1 MPDPLLEVVVLSAAD
16 ARAAVRGGADRLEL
30 VADMSADGLTPPA
43 VVWAAVRDAV
53 DVPVRVMIRR
63 APGFARGVPLDRLRA
78 DAAELWSAGARE
90 FVGGWLTAAG
100 DPDVE
105 ACAAVFGD
113 LPDARWT
120 FHRAFDHI
128 PDRAAAWTVAAALPG
143 VDTILTSGG
152 PGGVGDG
159 LAALTADAEAEMAA
173 KSAAGKSA
181 AAKTTSAKAM
191 PAAAND
197 RPTADSDAQPPT
209 PRPRILVGGGL
220 RLEHL
225 PALEAA
231 GLNAFHIGSPA
242 RRGGWDQPVDP
253 AAVARWREAIG

>member
-1 MPDPLLEVVVLSAAD
+1 MRNPGTSLLEVVVLSAAD

-43 VVWAAVRDAV
+43 AVWADVRDAV

-63 APGFARGVPLDRLRA
+63 APGFGRGVPLDRLRA
-78 DAAELWSAGARE
+78 DAAELWSSGARE

-105 ACAAVFGD
+105 ACAAVFGG

-128 PDRAAAWTVAAALPG
+128 PDRTAAWAAATALPG

-159 LAALTADAEAEMAA
+159 LAALTADAKAETATKAM
-173 KSAAGKSA
+173 
-181 AAKTTSAKAM
+181 AKATTA
-191 PAAAND
+191 PADD
-197 RPTADSDAQPPT
+197 RSTADTHTRPLAPR

-220 RLEHL
+220 LLDHL
-225 PALEAA
+225 PALKAA

-242 RRGGWDQPVDP
+242 RRGGWDRPVDP

>member
-1 MPDPLLEVVVLSAAD
+1 MRNPPDPLLEVVVLSAAD

-30 VADMSADGLTPPA
+30 VADMSADGLTPPVA
-43 VVWAAVRDAV
+43 VWADVRDAV

-78 DAAELWSAGARE
+78 DAADLWSAGARE

-100 DPDVE
+100 DPDAQ

-113 LPDARWT
+113 LSDARWT

-128 PDRAAAWTVAAALPG
+128 PDRTGAWAAAGALPG
-143 VDTILTSGG
+143 VDTVLTSGG
-152 PGGVGDG
+152 PGGVEAG
-159 LAALTADAEAEMAA
+159 LATLTADARTAA
-173 KSAAGKSA
+173 TVA
-181 AAKTTSAKAM
+181 TAKATN
-191 PAAAND
+191 ATAHD
-197 RPTADSDAQPPT
+197 RATTDADTPTRPLA

-220 RLEHL
+220 RLDHL
-225 PALEAA
+225 PALKAA
-231 GLNAFHIGSPA
+231 GLDAFHIGSPA
-242 RRGGWDQPVDP
+242 RRGGWEQPVDP

>member
-1 MPDPLLEVVVLSAAD
+1 MGVMRNACSPDPLLEVVVLSAAD

-30 VADMSADGLTPPA
+30 VADMSVDGLTPPA
-43 VVWAAVRDAV
+43 AVWADVRDAV

-100 DPDVE
+100 APDVE

-128 PDRAAAWTVAAALPG
+128 PDRTAAWAAATALPG
-143 VDTILTSGG
+143 VDTILTSGSR
-152 PGGVGDG
+152 GGVEDG
-159 LAALTADAEAEMAA
+159 LATLAADA
-173 KSAAGKSA
+173 KAGTA
-181 AAKTTSAKAM
+181 VITTSAQ
-191 PAAAND
+191 PTAAAAHD
-197 RPTADSDAQPPT
+197 RSTAGTDTRPLA
-209 PRPRILVGGGL
+209 RHPRILVGGGL
-220 RLEHL
+220 RLDHL
-225 PALEAA
+225 PALKAA
-231 GLNAFHIGSPA
+231 GLGAFHIGSPA
-242 RRGGWDQPVDP
+242 RRGGWDQSVDP

>member
-1 MPDPLLEVVVLSAAD
+1 MEGMRNPCMPDPLLEVVVLSAAD

-43 VVWAAVRDAV
+43 AVWADVRDAV

-63 APGFARGVPLDRLRA
+63 ASGFARGVPLDRLRA
-78 DAAELWSAGARE
+78 DAAGLWSAGARE
-90 FVGGWLTAAG
+90 FVGGWLTGTGA
-100 DPDVE
+100 PDVE

-128 PDRAAAWTVAAALPG
+128 PDRTAAWAAATALPG

-152 PGGVGDG
+152 PGGVEDG
-159 LAALTADAEAEMAA
+159 LAALADDTGAGTAVM
-173 KSAAGKSA
+173 
-181 AAKTTSAKAM
+181 TTSAQAATA
-191 PAAAND
+191 AAAND
-197 RPTADSDAQPPT
+197 RCTAGTNRRPLA

-220 RLEHL
+220 RLDHL
-225 PALEAA
+225 PALKAA

-253 AAVARWREAIG
+253 AAVARWREAIV